1 MQNFHFQYLTATLL
15 LSIAT
20 LATAADSTAKTS
32 SAKPEAI
39 QSQRESAATWQ
50 VAGRAALTEAKR
62 LKPIPGPAK
71 NVILFIGDGM
81 GVSTVT
87 AARILQGQLANGD
100 GEGNR
105 LSFERFP
112 HLAMSKTYSANQQ
125 TPDSAPTMT
134 AIITGAKTND
144 GVLSV
149 NQNIRNGYPDAAAV
163 SANRLTTLLEQAE
176 LQGLAT
182 GVVSTA
188 RITHATPAATYAH
201 TSMRDWEADSDLP
214 AGTRIPDIASQLVDG
229 FGRGGIGNGLE
240 VVLGGGRAKFLPRE
254 TRDPEYPTAAGERR
268 DGRDLTQ
275 EFVQK
280 FDATYVWNSAQFNRF
295 DPKSGK
301 RLLGLFE
308 PSHMR
313 WEHDRANDKAGEPS
327 LAEMTQMA
335 IDVLRHN
342 KRGYFL
348 VVEAGRIDHAHHDG
362 NAYRALT
369 DTIALSDAV
378 ATAAAK
384 TDAKKTLI
392 VVTADHSHV
401 FTLAGYPKRGN
412 PILGKVTE
420 PGHDAPELAI
430 DGKPYTTLSYA
441 NGQGFED
448 ETHSGAGQVASGT
461 GREHDLSRVDT
472 TDPNFHQQ
480 ALVPLRNETH
490 GGEDVEIFARGPNA
504 YLFHGV
510 QDQTYIY
517 QVMRDALG
525 FK

>member
-1 MQNFHFQYLTATLL
+1 MLKSPLHPVAAALL
-15 LSIAT
+15 LSMTAIT
-20 LATAADSTAKTS
+20 TAAAETA
-32 SAKPEAI
+32 PMHDV
-39 QSQRESAATWQ
+39 ESATTWQ
-50 VAGRAALTEAKR
+50 AAGRAALAEAKR

-87 AARILQGQLANGD
+87 AARILQGQLANAD
-100 GEGNR
+100 GEGNY

-125 TPDSAPTMT
+125 TPDSAPAMT
-134 AIITGAKTND
+134 AIMTGAKTND
-144 GVLSV
+144 GVIGV
-149 NQNIRNGYPDAAAV
+149 NQSIENGELNAAIV
-163 SANRLTTLLEQAE
+163 GANHLTTLLEQAE
-176 LQGLAT
+176 QQGLAT

-188 RITHATPAATYAH
+188 RVTHATPAATYAH

-214 AGTRIPDIASQLVDG
+214 TGTRITDIASQLIDH
-229 FGRGGIGNGLE
+229 FGRGGIGNGIE
-240 VVLGGGRAKFLPRE
+240 VVLGGGRGKFLPRE
-254 TRDPEYPTAAGERR
+254 MPDPEYPAKAGERR
-268 DGRDLTQ
+268 DGRNLAQ
-275 EFVQK
+275 EFAHK
-280 FDATYVWNSAQFNRF
+280 FDGVFVWSQTQFDNF
-295 DPKSGK
+295 DPGSGK

-313 WEHDRANDKAGEPS
+313 WEHDRERDKAGEPS
-327 LAEMTQMA
+327 LAEMTQKA
-335 IDVLRHN
+335 IDVLRRN
-342 KRGYFL
+342 KRGYLL
-348 VVEAGRIDHAHHDG
+348 VIEAGRIDHAHHDG

-378 ATAAAK
+378 AAAAAR
-384 TDAKKTLI
+384 TDSKNTLI

-412 PILGKVTE
+412 PILGKVIE
-420 PGHDAPELAI
+420 PGHQSPELAI

-441 NGQGFED
+441 NGQGLQD
-448 ETHSGAGQVASGT
+448 ETHSGAGQVAAGT
-461 GREHDLSRVDT
+461 GREQDLSRIDT
-472 TDPNFHQQ
+472 THPDFHQQ
-480 ALVPLRNETH
+480 ALVPLRHETH

>member
-1 MQNFHFQYLTATLL
+1 MRNIRSRLLAAALL
-15 LSIAT
+15 LGA
-20 LATAADSTAKTS
+20 LAPAAVAGQPQSVITTKSTA
-32 SAKPEAI
+32 P
-39 QSQRESAATWQ
+39 ESAATWQ
-50 VAGRAALTEAKR
+50 AAGRAALTEAKR
-62 LKPIPGPAK
+62 LKPITGPAK

-87 AARILQGQLANGD
+87 AARILQGQRTSGD

-125 TPDSAPTMT
+125 TPDSAPSMT

-149 NQNIRNGYPDAAAV
+149 NQTILNGNPDAAAV
-163 SANRLTTLLEQAE
+163 TANRLTTLLEQAE
-176 LQGLAT
+176 SQGLAT
-182 GVVSTA
+182 GIVSTA

-214 AGTRIPDIASQLVDG
+214 TGTRISDIAAQLIDN
-229 FGRGGIGNGLE
+229 FGAGGIGNGLE
-240 VVLGGGRAKFLPRE
+240 VVLGGGRSKFLPRE
-254 TRDPEYPTAAGERR
+254 MPDPEYPAKAGERR
-268 DGRDLTQ
+268 DGRNLAQ
-275 EFVQK
+275 EFVRK
-280 FDATYVWNSAQFNRF
+280 FDAVFVWNRMQFASF
-295 DPKSGK
+295 VPSSGK

-308 PSHMR
+308 PSHMH
-313 WEHDRANDKAGEPS
+313 WEHDRNRDQSGEPS
-327 LAEMTQMA
+327 LAEMTHKA
-335 IDVLRHN
+335 IEVLRRN
-342 KRGYFL
+342 KRGYL
-348 VVEAGRIDHAHHDG
+348 LIVEAGRIDHAHHDG

-378 ATAAAK
+378 AVAAEK
-384 TDAKKTLI
+384 TDPQKTLI

-412 PILGKVTE
+412 PILGKVVE
-420 PGHDAPELAI
+420 PGNDAPVLAI

-441 NGQGFED
+441 NGQGFQD
-448 ETHSGAGQVASGT
+448 EVHSGAAQVAAGT
-461 GREHDLSRVDT
+461 GREHDLSRIDT
-472 TDPNFHQQ
+472 AHPDFHQQ
-480 ALVPLRNETH
+480 ALVPLRAETH
-490 GGEDVEIFARGPNA
+490 SGEDVQIFARGPNA
-504 YLFHGV
+504 HLFHGV